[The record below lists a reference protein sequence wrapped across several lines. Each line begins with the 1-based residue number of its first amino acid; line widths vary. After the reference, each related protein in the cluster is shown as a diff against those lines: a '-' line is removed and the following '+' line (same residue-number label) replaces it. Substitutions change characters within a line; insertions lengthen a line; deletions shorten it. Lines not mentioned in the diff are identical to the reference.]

1 MSLICAFAVIF
12 FIAERVGFE
21 PTVPRRYTRFPVVP
35 IQPLSHLS
43 RTSVHYHRDTEKD
56 KKFKNINLNINFLLY
71 KPQRVIRVI
80 RVPFDDPKTTYLH
93 FPVVNSFFS
102 FLQKKATYSVRIQFR
117 ECRVPPLFCDCF
129 EDHPGG

>member
-1 MSLICAFAVIF
+1 MPLKYDQNIREVFGRFSWHYTRDESYYLMDTKPGHRYILDFRNQLTIKRSILTCRMPR
-12 FIAERVGFE
+12 IAERVGFE

-71 KPQRVIRVI
+71 KPLC
-80 RVPFDDPKTTYLH
+80 PFCPPK
-93 FPVVNSFFS
+93 
-102 FLQKKATYSVRIQFR
+102 R
-117 ECRVPPLFCDCF
+117 
-129 EDHPGG
+129 